1 MVTKNKSN
9 ENEFIS
15 TDSVAVDS
23 KHKSITPTIAEVK
36 LYGVPIKGSIQAW
49 LTGTV
54 YIYARSEEEAISKVQ
69 TQIDTDT
76 VDNDIEME
84 DYDTGFTMFYRDTQ
98 RLGCDVEIV
107 ESDIEVETL
116 DEADLDD
123 VLRDDVKQLEAQI
136 SWDADTLTKQKA
148 FLESLMVAAEV
159 GTAA

>member
-1 MVTKNKSN
+1 
-9 ENEFIS
+9 
-15 TDSVAVDS
+15 
-23 KHKSITPTIAEVK
+23 
-36 LYGVPIKGSIQAW
+36 
-49 LTGTV
+49 
-54 YIYARSEEEAISKVQ
+54 
-69 TQIDTDT
+69 
-76 VDNDIEME
+76 
-84 DYDTGFTMFYRDTQ
+84 MFYRDTQ